1 MSRSIIEYFNHIITE
16 LYFLRKAS
24 IGLDLNNFLQDE
36 TLKRT
41 FAHSLEIKRSV
52 KS

>member
-41 FAHSLEIKRSV
+41 FAHSLEIKGSV
-52 KS
+52 KN